1 MRIDVTKSGDF
12 FTNRFYG
19 HYKTSPKLLE
29 SDLKGGCYNDA
40 DPAPVSSV
48 TVKLEAGAP
57 KARLELLY
65 RILERNGWPKVKV
78 KVSQ

>member
-40 DPAPVSSV
+40 KSS
-48 TVKLEAGAP
+48 
-57 KARLELLY
+57 ARLVGYGED
-65 RILERNGWPKVKV
+65 
-78 KVSQ
+78 